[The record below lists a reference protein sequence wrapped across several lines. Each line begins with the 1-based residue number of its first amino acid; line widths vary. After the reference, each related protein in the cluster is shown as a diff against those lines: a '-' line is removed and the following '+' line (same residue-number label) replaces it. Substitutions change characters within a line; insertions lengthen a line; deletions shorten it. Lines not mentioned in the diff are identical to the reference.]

1 MNATRS
7 VDNDSGVG
15 HKNRA
20 SQCDF
25 ICFNMKPL
33 TLEYTAPQPDKE
45 YFLGVWFPEG
55 SANAI
60 LSGYVDDQN
69 IQFYIGFSGFL
80 NLILSP
86 IVFHQEALF

>member
-1 MNATRS
+1 
-7 VDNDSGVG
+7 
-15 HKNRA
+15 
-20 SQCDF
+20 
-25 ICFNMKPL
+25 MKPL

-69 IQFYIGFSGFL
+69 IQLWHQNRVFSEHPSCF
-80 NLILSP
+80 
-86 IVFHQEALF
+86 